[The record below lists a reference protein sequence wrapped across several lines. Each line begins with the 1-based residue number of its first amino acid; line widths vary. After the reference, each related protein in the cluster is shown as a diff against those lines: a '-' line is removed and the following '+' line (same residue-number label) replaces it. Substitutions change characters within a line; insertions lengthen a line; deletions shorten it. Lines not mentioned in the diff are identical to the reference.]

1 MGWDKG
7 VPPQVGSLSQLPAI
21 SLQRSG
27 QRPPLRPFSSWFLRV
42 NQPSLQ
48 AWAHIKGDVGARKGL
63 GVPYVSGRCTPGC
76 TESITGACSE
86 GSGLLC
92 TPSPRH
98 PVPQVPEHG
107 DPVQGK
113 QMGSRPSIHEPGG
126 HHMSQIRLLPPA
138 HPPPPQHPPTPT
150 SGSNPGKN
158 CRQLRPLLATPRA
171 LLEQTPAT
179 KKPAGVFA
187 RATAPVS

>member
-86 GSGLLC
+86 GSVLLC

-113 QMGSRPSIHEPGG
+113 QMGGRSRRWLRKGLGAEQRVPWQPWLREPALWL
-126 HHMSQIRLLPPA
+126 HSALHPASPVPPPA
-138 HPPPPQHPPTPT
+138 
-150 SGSNPGKN
+150 G
-158 CRQLRPLLATPRA
+158 A
-171 LLEQTPAT
+171 EEE
-179 KKPAGVFA
+179 AGA
-187 RATAPVS
+187 QD